1 MEPLFF
7 GSNERR
13 LYGVHHPA
21 RKAGSHAILLC
32 YPGPQEYNAAHW
44 AFRRLA
50 SMLARDGHHV
60 LRFDYFGTGD
70 SGGQCTDASPE
81 SALAD
86 IKEAIRELQDL
97 SGARS
102 VSLLG
107 MRLGATFAALASA
120 AGSRLRRLIL
130 WEPVVSGQTYVKELE
145 LSDARRNLALLHA
158 ARTRGRRDELLGHAF
173 PEQLRS
179 ATEAL
184 DLTRSV
190 SPRSEKAAI
199 FVSEPG
205 PDHLA
210 LKEALEKANVPT
222 IIHTSKD
229 EGAGSGE
236 TRERTLLSNTVL
248 VDMAKELK
256 ELGA

>member
-1 MEPLFF
+1 MKPLFF
-7 GSNERR
+7 GSASRR

-21 RKAGSHAILLC
+21 RKGGNHAVLLC
-32 YPGPQEYNAAHW
+32 YPGLQEYNASHW

-50 SMLARDGHHV
+50 TMLARDGHHV

-70 SGGQCTDASPE
+70 SAGDCNDTTPE

-86 IKEAIRELQDL
+86 IVEAVRELQDL

-107 MRLGATFAALASA
+107 MRLGATFAAMASA
-120 AGSRLRRLIL
+120 AGVRVRRLVL
-130 WEPVVSGQTYVKELE
+130 WEPVVSGRAYVSELE
-145 LSDARRNLALLHA
+145 RLDRRRNLTLLHA
-158 ARTRGRRDELLGHAF
+158 GATRGRRDELLGHGF
-173 PEQLRS
+173 PARIRA

-184 DLTRSV
+184 DLRGV
-190 SPRSEKAAI
+190 APRSEKTTL
-199 FVSEPG
+199 FVAEAS

-210 LKEALEKANVPT
+210 LKHAFERANLACA
-222 IIHTSKD
+222 IQTSAD

-236 TRERTLLSNTVL
+236 TRERALLSNTVL
-248 VDMAKELK
+248 VDMAKELR
-256 ELGA
+256 ELAA

>member
-7 GSNERR
+7 GSTERR

-21 RKAGSHAILLC
+21 RKAGSHAVLLC

-70 SGGQCTDASPE
+70 SGGQCGDASPE
-81 SALAD
+81 SALRD
-86 IKEAIRELQDL
+86 ITEAIRELQDL

-107 MRLGATFAALASA
+107 MRLGATFATLASA
-120 AGSRLRRLIL
+120 AVRLRRLIL
-130 WEPVVSGQTYVKELE
+130 WEPVVSGRTYVKELE
-145 LSDARRNLALLHA
+145 LSDQRRNLTLLHA
-158 ARTRGRRDELLGHAF
+158 ASTRGRRDELLGHAF
-173 PEQLRS
+173 PGPIRS

-184 DLTRSV
+184 DLTQGVAS
-190 SPRSEKAAI
+190 RSEKAAI
-199 FVSEPG
+199 FVSEPR

-210 LKEALEKANVPT
+210 LKQALESASVPT
-222 IIHTSKD
+222 VIHTSKD

>member
-1 MEPLFF
+1 
-7 GSNERR
+7 
-13 LYGVHHPA
+13 V
-21 RKAGSHAILLC
+21 LLC
-32 YPGPQEYNAAHW
+32 YPAVQEYNAAHW

-70 SGGQCTDASPE
+70 SGGDCSDASPE

-86 IKEAIRELQDL
+86 IAEAVRELQDL

-107 MRLGATFAALASA
+107 MRLGATFATLAA
-120 AGSRLRRLIL
+120 ARGVRLRRLIL
-130 WEPVVSGQTYVKELE
+130 WEPVVFGRSYVKELE
-145 LSDARRNLALLHA
+145 QSDTRRNLVLLHTSD
-158 ARTRGRRDELLGHAF
+158 TRGRRDELLGHAF
-173 PEQLRS
+173 PGPIRD

-184 DLTRSV
+184 DLSHGL
-190 SPRSEKAAI
+190 SPRAEKAAI
-199 FVSEPG
+199 FVSETR

-210 LKEALEKANVPT
+210 LQAALQHAGLPT
-222 IIHTSKD
+222 AIHVSQD
-229 EGAGSGE
+229 EGSGTNE